1 MKKGLLF
8 LTVVLTIVMSVSMIA
23 PAFAASDMD
32 CVIFS
37 PQAPNVGIG
46 WIEQNGHNTG
56 LFVGYSAV
64 ASFDEETGAVKFEG
78 TGSNMYLQVWS
89 VEDDTYKVVASEYP
103 YMAFSYKILGCEDT
117 CEIHIEEGTVKD
129 DFVGEVTEFTKK
141 VGPTPMSG
149 IDKLGLKVSIK
160 VVDYYTQ
167 TVNGV
172 TAYLQ
177 YVGFFKSEADAKAFD
192 YTEWVKDIPEY
203 IPPQPDVS
211 KPEPEVNVFP
221 PYHIDNKYPAVTGHV
236 TMVSGAV
243 ILFAAAAAAVVVF
256 GKNK

>member
-1 MKKGLLF
+1 MKKGLLA
-8 LTVVLTIVMSVSMIA
+8 LVVILALAMTMAMMA
-23 PAFAASDMD
+23 PAFAENNRE

-37 PQAPNVGIG
+37 PKAPNIGIG
-46 WIEQNGHNTG
+46 WGGQNGHNTG
-56 LFVGYSAV
+56 LFVGFSAV
-64 ASFDEETGAVKFEG
+64 ASYDEATESVKFEG
-78 TGSNMYLQVWS
+78 SGSNMYLQVWS

-149 IDKLGLKVSIK
+149 VDKLGLKVSIK

-177 YVGFFKSEADAKAFD
+177 YVGFFKTEEAAKAFD
-192 YTEWVKDIPEY
+192 YSEWVKDIPEY
-203 IPPQPDVS
+203 IPPQPESS
-211 KPEPEVNVFP
+211 KPEPEPDALP
-221 PYHIDNKYPAVTGHV
+221 PYHIDNKYPAVTGQV
-236 TMVSGAV
+236 TMISGAV
-243 ILFAAAAAAVVVF
+243 VLFGMAAAAVVVF
-256 GKNK
+256 GRKK